1 MTETINLPL
10 ALSDAGIPFVVIGF
24 IGNLLVVG
32 IVHKTG
38 EIHSA
43 TNYLLVSTAVGDV
56 ITMLLWQLYSFA
68 FAKLRPYAS
77 FLRLLKSASK
87 LHYALI

>member
-10 ALSDAGIPFVVIGF
+10 ALFDAGIPFPVIGF
-24 IGNLLVVG
+24 IGNLLVVR

-43 TNYLLVSTAVGDV
+43 TNYLLVSIAVGDF
-56 ITMLLWQLYSFA
+56 ITMMLWPLYNFA
-68 FAKLRPYAS
+68 FAKLRSCAS

-87 LHYALI
+87 LHCALI

>member
-10 ALSDAGIPFVVIGF
+10 ALFDAGIPFLVIGF

-38 EIHSA
+38 EIHNA

-56 ITMLLWQLYSFA
+56 IAMLLWQLYSFA
-68 FAKLRPYAS
+68 FAKLRPCAS

-87 LHYALI
+87 LHCALI

>member
-1 MTETINLPL
+1 MTETFKNLSL
-10 ALSDAGIPFVVIGF
+10 ALFDAGIPFLVIGF
-24 IGNLLVVG
+24 IGNLLVVR

-43 TNYLLVSTAVGDV
+43 TNYLLVSIAVGDV

-68 FAKLRPYAS
+68 YAC
-77 FLRLLKSASK
+77 
-87 LHYALI
+87 

>member
-10 ALSDAGIPFVVIGF
+10 ALSDAGIPFLVIGL
-24 IGNLLVVG
+24 IGNLLVVR

-43 TNYLLVSTAVGDV
+43 TNYLLVSIAVVDF
-56 ITMLLWQLYSFA
+56 ITMML
-68 FAKLRPYAS
+68 
-77 FLRLLKSASK
+77 
-87 LHYALI
+87 